1 MFAAILAVAGSLPGA
16 DVGAMLKAVEARYN
30 RPKTMQMAF
39 EQSLTGGARMSRKE
53 TGELYL
59 QKPGKMLWRYADPA
73 GKVFLIDGK
82 TVWFYTPNTKRV
94 ERSPVK
100 QSDDMRAPL
109 AFLLGELDF
118 QKFFSE
124 FRAKPE
130 GENTRIQAKPKSNK
144 APYTDVEFV
153 VTPAYDIQSLKVL
166 GQDGSTGEF
175 KFTKV
180 QPGPKLDPK
189 LFEFQ
194 APAGA
199 EIVEVEAQ

>member
-1 MFAAILAVAGSLPGA
+1 MAILAVAGSLPGA

-39 EQSLTGGARMSRKE
+39 EQSLMGTARISQREK
-53 TGELYL
+53 GELYL
-59 QKPGKMLWRYADPA
+59 QKPGKMLWRYAEPS
-73 GKVFLIDGK
+73 GKFFLIDGK
-82 TVWFYTPNTKRV
+82 TVWYYSPNTKKV

-100 QSDDMRAPL
+100 ESDDVRAPL
-109 AFLLGELDF
+109 AFLMGQLDF
-118 QKFFSE
+118 NKYFSE

-130 GENTRIQAKPKSNK
+130 GENTRIQAKPKSKN

-153 VTPAYDIQSLKVL
+153 VTPAFDIASLKVL
-166 GQDGSTGEF
+166 GREGSTSEF
-175 KFTKV
+175 RFTNV

-189 LFEFQ
+189 LFDFQ